1 MKAKVFIAWKAKVH
15 KYLFLRKGEMKM
27 SYWKKALSIGLAAV
41 MTASMLAGCGGSN
54 KDTAQSGGNTAGTQ
68 ASDTAEAADNGTS
81 EDITTY
87 KIATVRWTDAW
98 PVDFLESGFMKEL
111 EEKHGIKIEWQVYY
125 DNDWQEQKSLLLASG
140 DLPDA
145 FFGSICLKD
154 TDISQNKDYFLELTD
169 LIDQNMPN
177 LKAVFEKEPEL
188 LARAKDRNGEIY
200 SLVKKLPLRPE
211 VCGNILYINKEW
223 LDNLNLEVPTTYEEL
238 ENVLEAFVTEDADGD
253 GDPNNEFGI
262 TGNAGLY
269 TLSGCLRNY
278 LFPFGTMVSRDN
290 NYMSLVD
297 GKPVFMPVEENYK
310 ESVKWFSDMYQ
321 KGIIDPE
328 FFTQEDAM
336 RRSKLQAEGGSQ
348 VGLVSAW
355 TADAETGLNVGQ
367 FVPLEAIT
375 GPDGKHHVENAQN
388 FLDISDREL
397 LITKNCQNP
406 EKLLAWADDFYTDL
420 ASLQTF
426 YGSIPDQIQD
436 NGDGTYDVLV
446 PSDGSSLDTSAWSNS
461 MRDFGPKYMN
471 PEFYDKVSL
480 PADQGDGIKLA
491 EDAIN
496 GKYIADDNVIGFPM
510 VKYTDEELTQLTTLG
525 TDIYKYVEAQFAHW
539 VVDGGIDEEWD
550 AYLKQLDSM
559 GLQDLMNIQNG
570 AYEAYLQSMGK

>member
-1 MKAKVFIAWKAKVH
+1 
-15 KYLFLRKGEMKM
+15 
-27 SYWKKALSIGLAAV
+27 
-41 MTASMLAGCGGSN
+41 
-54 KDTAQSGGNTAGTQ
+54 
-68 ASDTAEAADNGTS
+68 
-81 EDITTY
+81 
-87 KIATVRWTDAW
+87 
-98 PVDFLESGFMKEL
+98 
-111 EEKHGIKIEWQVYY
+111 
-125 DNDWQEQKSLLLASG
+125 
-140 DLPDA
+140 
-145 FFGSICLKD
+145 
-154 TDISQNKDYFLELTD
+154 
-169 LIDQNMPN
+169 MPN

-211 VCGNILYINKEW
+211 VCGNVLYINKDW
-223 LDNLNLEVPTTYEEL
+223 LDNLGLEVPKTYEEL
-238 ENVLEAFVTEDADGD
+238 ESVLEAFATQDADGD
-253 GDPNNEFGI
+253 GDPTNEIGI
-262 TGNAGLY
+262 TGNVSLY
-269 TLSGCLRNY
+269 TLSGCLRSY
-278 LFPFGTMVSRDN
+278 LSPFGTMVSRDN
-290 NYMSLVD
+290 NYMGLVD

-328 FFTQEDAM
+328 FFTQEESM

-355 TADAETGLNVGQ
+355 TADAETGLNAGQ
-367 FVPLEAIT
+367 FIPLEAVT

-397 LITKNCQNP
+397 LITKNCENP

-426 YGSIPDQIQD
+426 YGSIPDQVKD
-436 NGDGTYDVLV
+436 NGDGTYEVLV
-446 PSDGSSLDTSAWSNS
+446 PTDGSSLDTSAWSNS

-480 PADQGDGIKLA
+480 PADQGDGIKLS
-491 EDAIN
+491 EDAVN
-496 GKYIADDNVIGFPM
+496 GKYVAEDNVVAFPM
-510 VKYTDEELTQLTTLG
+510 VKYTDEELTQLTSLG

-550 AYLKQLDSM
+550 AYLKQLDNM
-559 GLQDLMNIQNG
+559 GLQDLLTIQNQ
-570 AYEAYLQSMGK
+570 AYDAYLESMGK

>member
-98 PVDFLESGFMKEL
+98 PVDFLESGFMK
-111 EEKHGIKIEWQVYY
+111 
-125 DNDWQEQKSLLLASG
+125 
-140 DLPDA
+140 
-145 FFGSICLKD
+145 
-154 TDISQNKDYFLELTD
+154 
-169 LIDQNMPN
+169 
-177 LKAVFEKEPEL
+177 
-188 LARAKDRNGEIY
+188 
-200 SLVKKLPLRPE
+200 
-211 VCGNILYINKEW
+211 
-223 LDNLNLEVPTTYEEL
+223 EL

-426 YGSIPDQIQD
+426 YGSIPDQVQD

-496 GKYIADDNVIGFPM
+496 GKYIADDNVVGFPM